1 MVAEPLVMSDEFK
14 QMIISFVA
22 GEQWPK
28 MKILNSLPKLTY
40 TVEFANKFSNCK
52 FFDGILHRKQNP
64 IIATVWPWQI
74 LQLLSNLLCFVRCYL
89 MAMEVMWFSDRGRH
103 PTVAARSGRFYCR
116 RQWRRHWDSTRVK
129 PLDQLQPKPFGYKE
143 EDEPPHMTAFC
154 SRRLRQQLHLRQKAL
169 ATPSHSSSSAPR
181 IASPLH
187 RQYPL
192 LPPLLW
198 ANNNQGRRWY
208 WTTGTTKVDLLDCKS
223 SAIPSIE
230 ESSAVAASTKTL
242 DHGRSDVVAA
252 SSLIHKLF

>member
-14 QMIISFVA
+14 QMIISSAA

-40 TVEFANKFSNCK
+40 TVEFANKFSNCN

-103 PTVAARSGRFYCR
+103 PTVAARSGRFYGR
-116 RQWRRHWDSTRVK
+116 RQWRRHWDSTRGPTITK
-129 PLDQLQPKPFGYKE
+129 AGGGTGPLVPLKLIFSTASGDESFMFQIQLF
-143 EDEPPHMTAFC
+143 
-154 SRRLRQQLHLRQKAL
+154 RL
-169 ATPSHSSSSAPR
+169 SYSSSPAKN
-181 IASPLH
+181 SP
-187 RQYPL
+187 
-192 LPPLLW
+192 
-198 ANNNQGRRWY
+198 
-208 WTTGTTKVDLLDCKS
+208 
-223 SAIPSIE
+223 
-230 ESSAVAASTKTL
+230 AVAASTKTP